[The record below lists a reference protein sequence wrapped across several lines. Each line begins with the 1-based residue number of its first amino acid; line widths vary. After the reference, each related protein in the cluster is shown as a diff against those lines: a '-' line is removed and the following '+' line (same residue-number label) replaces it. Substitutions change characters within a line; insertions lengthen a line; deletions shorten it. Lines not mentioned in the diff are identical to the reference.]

1 MAGMYEIKQPIANSA
16 MHHWTLVMI
25 LLRFTGSCRQRRN
38 FRYHVHHVGSLFV
51 LGTCLAIISCAP
63 TLYEEYL
70 SQSLHRS
77 SQEDIVKQ
85 LGPPRTIA
93 STGQTS
99 VWTYQASGERVYGTE
114 CTIYMLLFDRDKQ
127 LQDWLRLGC

>member
-1 MAGMYEIKQPIANSA
+1 M
-16 MHHWTLVMI
+16 
-25 LLRFTGSCRQRRN
+25 
-38 FRYHVHHVGSLFV
+38 RYYVHYAGSLFV
-51 LGTCLAIISCAP
+51 LASCIAVISCAP

-77 SQEDIVKQ
+77 FQDDVVRQ

-93 STGQTS
+93 RTGETS
-99 VWTYQASGERVYGTE
+99 VWTYQASGERAYGTQ
-114 CTIYMLLFDRDKQ
+114 CTTYVLLFDRDKR